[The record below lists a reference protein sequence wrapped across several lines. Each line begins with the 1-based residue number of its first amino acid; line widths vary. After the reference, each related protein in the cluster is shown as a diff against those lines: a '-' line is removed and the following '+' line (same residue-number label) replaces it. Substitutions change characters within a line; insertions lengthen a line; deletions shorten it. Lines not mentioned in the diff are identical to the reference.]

1 VLCSKL
7 RRFSYDEIEFF
18 LPQLCHLTISVNND
32 SMALEEFILDLC
44 EESVNAA
51 LLVGSLH
58 DHAGRTYIANEMT
71 DILALSDIPTRS
83 FTESASGGLPD
94 VPEDIQQGSAHRF
107 RPCRT
112 RAK

>member
-44 EESVNAA
+44 EESVN
-51 LLVGSLH
+51 
-58 DHAGRTYIANEMT
+58 GRTYIANEMT